1 MRESDA
7 SVVVDHIEEQVF
19 GVLLEFIYMDALPE
33 MTREEEPVMCQHLL
47 VEADRYDMDR
57 LKLMCEERL
66 HRSIDVGS
74 VADILALAEQHGC
87 HGLRKTC
94 IKFLESQDAL
104 DAVLATDD
112 LERFCR
118 SSPSVFRELFFK
130 MTKR

>member
-1 MRESDA
+1 
-7 SVVVDHIEEQVF
+7 
-19 GVLLEFIYMDALPE
+19 

-47 VEADRYDMDR
+47 VAADRYHMDR

-94 IKFLESQDAL
+94 IKFLESPDAL
-104 DAVLATDD
+104 DAVLTTDD
-112 LERFCR
+112 LEQP
-118 SSPSVFRELFFK
+118 SSPSCKQGGQDPASQHPMFLDYLTA
-130 MTKR
+130 MSHT